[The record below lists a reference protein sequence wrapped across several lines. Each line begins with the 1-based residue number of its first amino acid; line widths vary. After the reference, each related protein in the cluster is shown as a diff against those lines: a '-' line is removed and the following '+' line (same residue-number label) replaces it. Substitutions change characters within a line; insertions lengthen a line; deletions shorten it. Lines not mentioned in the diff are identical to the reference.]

1 VLEVKRRPVAGPA
14 RSDPEAGLSI
24 AEAARRTGVSVHTLR
39 YYERAGLVVTA
50 VERTDGGRRRYQ
62 PQDLYWITMCTKLRD
77 TGMPIKTI
85 RRYAQLVAA
94 GPGNEQDRLT
104 LLETHRAEV
113 TAKLAGLRENLKL
126 IDRKIN
132 VYRGRL
138 AAGDADQLWAPTAQ
152 AEARTGPTATPRP
165 PEAAARIVENA

>member
-1 VLEVKRRPVAGPA
+1 VLEVKPQPVSAPA
-14 RSDPEAGLSI
+14 RPDPEAGMTI

-39 YYERAGLVVTA
+39 YYERAGLVVTT
-50 VERTDGGRRRYQ
+50 VERTGSGRRRYQ
-62 PQDLYWITMCTKLRD
+62 QQDLYWITICTKLRA

-94 GPGNEQDRLT
+94 GPGNEQERLA
-104 LLETHRAEV
+104 LMEAHRAEV
-113 TAKLAGLRENLKL
+113 TAKIAELRENLEL

-138 AAGDADQLWAPTAQ
+138 AAGDADQLWASPTA
-152 AEARTGPTATPRP
+152 
-165 PEAAARIVENA
+165 